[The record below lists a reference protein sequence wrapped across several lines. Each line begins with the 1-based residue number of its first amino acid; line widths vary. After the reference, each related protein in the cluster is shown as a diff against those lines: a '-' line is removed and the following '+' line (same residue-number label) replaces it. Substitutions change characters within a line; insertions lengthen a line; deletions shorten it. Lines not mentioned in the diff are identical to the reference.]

1 MKTTRKEDGSARKYM
16 VDAMFGKLGRILR
29 LLGFDTKIAN
39 SQLADT
45 EIETLTLNED
55 RLLITHDHAFYQKMA
70 HQNNPA
76 YFLKELGLHN
86 QVLALFRHLALDP
99 AILIQIANHER
110 LSRCTK
116 CNAPVAFI
124 AKQAILDVL
133 REGTANKQEVFWRC
147 TNETCR
153 QVYWIGGH
161 WDKLHQLFTGV
172 YTDLMRTS
180 SN

>member
-1 MKTTRKEDGSARKYM
+1 M
-16 VDAMFGKLGRILR
+16 VDAMFVKLGRVLR
-29 LLGFDTKIAN
+29 LLGFDTDIAN
-39 SQLADT
+39 SQLADI
-45 EIETLTLNED
+45 EIEILTLKED

-70 HQNNPA
+70 RQNNPT

-99 AILIQIANHER
+99 AILIQTANHER

-116 CNAPVAFI
+116 CNAPVASI
-124 AKQAILDVL
+124 AKQVILDVL
-133 REGTANKQEVFWRC
+133 PAGTAERQEVFWRC